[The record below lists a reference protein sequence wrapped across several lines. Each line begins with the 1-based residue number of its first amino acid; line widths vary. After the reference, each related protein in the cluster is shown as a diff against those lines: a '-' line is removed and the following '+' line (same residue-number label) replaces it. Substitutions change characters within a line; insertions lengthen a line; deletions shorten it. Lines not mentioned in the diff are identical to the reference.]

1 MFYLNTLFMD
11 WKVEHDR
18 HWNLLTLLT
27 VNTDF
32 LECHRPDRGLVG
44 ELNRFTCS

>member
-32 LECHRPDRGLVG
+32 LRMSSSRPWISWRVKQVYM
-44 ELNRFTCS
+44 